1 MKVQFR
7 TPLKYCYCLIL
18 IMLCWTN
25 IRRFKRKTKIKGR
38 LIGDEVE
45 QLPIKVKLNSLYC

>member
-18 IMLCWTN
+18 IILCWTN

-45 QLPIKVKLNSLYC
+45 QLPIKIKLNSLYC